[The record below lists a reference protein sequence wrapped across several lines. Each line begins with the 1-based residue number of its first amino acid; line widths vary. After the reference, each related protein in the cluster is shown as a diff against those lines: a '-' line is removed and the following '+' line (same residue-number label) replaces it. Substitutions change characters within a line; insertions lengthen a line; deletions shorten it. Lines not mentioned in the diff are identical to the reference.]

1 MFCVFNVFISETVFV
16 QVFISTVMIAQSSTS
31 DQIMTPFRWSSN
43 VPLFVIKF
51 QNVIIQVL
59 QFASS
64 RRFFTPGTK
73 LFCTISEN
81 QDPAGAISLLPEVK
95 MCLWQ
100 QREHA
105 FCRNMQHYCSQS
117 HKMTWYGSPGLPRGS
132 SGRSPGALF
141 LMLELIKIIEF
152 TL

>member
-59 QFASS
+59 HFASS
-64 RRFFTPGTK
+64 RMFFTPGTK

-81 QDPAGAISLLPEVK
+81 QDPAVPSR
-95 MCLWQ
+95 CC
-100 QREHA
+100 QRRKCASGSSESMHSA
-105 FCRNMQHYCSQS
+105 ETCSITAARATKW
-117 HKMTWYGSPGLPRGS
+117 HDMAPRGSPGAPLGAPRQL
-132 SGRSPGALF
+132 LF
-141 LMLELIKIIEF
+141 LMLELIKIIEI
-152 TL
+152 T